1 MKNYVWCIDG
11 MAHFGRVV
19 SAAIGWDL
27 LIETPVPDC
36 DTVFIVGLYDP
47 PNYTRTLDM
56 TKRAKRRVIQF
67 CGTDVLY
74 LSRPAMLP
82 EATFTCD
89 SDALREELWDKGISA
104 TTVTLPTTIH
114 PTVTPLPEKPCI
126 AVYFGSNA
134 TKYGSQQVRIL
145 QDVFRDVTWLTY
157 PYGEYTPEEMPE
169 VIKSATVYLRL
180 TEHDG
185 GAVSAREY
193 MEAGRRVVCT
203 ADMPFAA
210 KVHHDDLME
219 IISALRRALRETEPD
234 YEAAAYYHEFN
245 STERFLSDMEAVL

>member
-1 MKNYVWCIDG
+1 VKNYVWCIDG

-89 SDALREELWDKGISA
+89 SDALREDADALHRL
-104 TTVTLPTTIH
+104 V
-114 PTVTPLPEKPCI
+114 
-126 AVYFGSNA
+126 AVA
-134 TKYGSQQVRIL
+134 
-145 QDVFRDVTWLTY
+145 
-157 PYGEYTPEEMPE
+157 
-169 VIKSATVYLRL
+169 
-180 TEHDG
+180 
-185 GAVSAREY
+185 
-193 MEAGRRVVCT
+193 
-203 ADMPFAA
+203 
-210 KVHHDDLME
+210 
-219 IISALRRALRETEPD
+219 
-234 YEAAAYYHEFN
+234 
-245 STERFLSDMEAVL
+245 